1 MAFNHVTGDTRD
13 LLIQDLR
20 LAGCVYAEDEADAV
34 LAEFT
39 RSPPGVAQ
47 PVPGGS
53 DALIRDYV
61 ERRRMGEPSEYI
73 LGWAE
78 VAGIRVRVG
87 PGVFIPRT
95 WSESLVLRAI
105 NLLERLSHGTAVDL
119 GTGSGALALAV
130 QARCPHSILWATE
143 IDPAAAE
150 WARLNCASSPGLT
163 VCTGDLYDA
172 LPRTLHQQIDVVLG
186 SLPYVPT
193 EHLPGLPRDHI
204 EHEPPRAFDGGP
216 GGLVFIERAL
226 EGARRWL
233 RPGGHVL
240 LELGAG
246 QGDAVSAIAAGAGL
260 KDVVIHRD
268 AHGGE
273 LFLEGRR

>member
-1 MAFNHVTGDTRD
+1 VTADKRD
-13 LLIQDLR
+13 LLIKDLR
-20 LAGCVYAEDEADAV
+20 LAGCVYAEDEADTV

-39 RSPPGVAQ
+39 TSPPGAAHS
-47 PVPGGS
+47 VPGGS

-61 ERRRMGEPSEYI
+61 DRRRMGEPSEYI

-87 PGVFIPRT
+87 PGVFIPRK

-105 NLLERLSHGTAVDL
+105 DLLKRLSDGTAVDL

-130 QARCPHSILWATE
+130 QARCPHSTLWATE
-143 IDPAAAE
+143 IDPVAGE
-150 WARLNCASSPGLT
+150 WARRNCASSPGLT

-172 LPRTLHQQIDVVLG
+172 LPRTLYQQIDVVFG

-193 EHLPGLPRDHI
+193 EHLPALPRDHI
-204 EHEPPRAFDGGP
+204 EHEPARAFDGGP

-226 EGARRWL
+226 EGAGHWL

-240 LELGAG
+240 LELGTG

-260 KDVVIHRD
+260 KQVVIHRD
-268 AHGGE
+268 THGGE